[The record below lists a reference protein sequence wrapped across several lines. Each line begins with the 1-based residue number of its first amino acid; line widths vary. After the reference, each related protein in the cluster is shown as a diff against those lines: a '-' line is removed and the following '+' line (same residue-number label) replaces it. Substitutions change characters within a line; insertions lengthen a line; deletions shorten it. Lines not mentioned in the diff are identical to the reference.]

1 MIYIEKQRVVPVAF
15 RNAIRGLATYD
26 ELAGAP
32 RQAVIAVLLQ
42 EQGGLCAICERKAQA
57 FTPTI
62 EHFLPQ
68 SVFPHLQLDYHNLYI
83 ACQACNGP
91 KGAHLI
97 PAYMFDPRMDP
108 RDASDLDGLRP
119 RFEYGDSDC
128 YIKVPAAAIVS
139 KPIAIDTP
147 LRRSAYLLSMTLDLM
162 EQNRPRL
169 TKARH
174 EVYRTFLKKIKNLPP
189 NKLRDKWEAYQAL
202 PQNAPYDEFFSLRCQ
217 LLKQALKI
225 R

>member
-15 RNAIRGLATYD
+15 RDAIDGLATYD
-26 ELAGAP
+26 ELAGEA
-32 RQAVIAVLLQ
+32 RKAVIAVLLL
-42 EQGGLCAICERKAQA
+42 EQGGLCAICERKAEV

-68 SVFPHLQLDYHNLYI
+68 SVFPHLQLDYHNLYV
-83 ACQACNGP
+83 ACHACNGP

-108 RDASDLDGLRP
+108 IQVDSKEVPRPHFVFGDGECKVIVPDPIKGDASFRWSAFILDG
-119 RFEYGDSDC
+119 
-128 YIKVPAAAIVS
+128 
-139 KPIAIDTP
+139 
-147 LRRSAYLLSMTLDLM
+147 TLELM

-169 TKARH
+169 TKARQ
-174 EVYRTFLKKIKNLPP
+174 EVYRTFLKEILPLTRP
-189 NKLRDKWEAYQAL
+189 KLQDKWEAYQAL
-202 PQNAPYDEFFSLRCQ
+202 PQNAPHDEFFSLKCQ
-217 LLKQALKI
+217 LLKQALRI